1 MIGYY
6 SKTLVEAQKHYT
18 AFDKE
23 AGAVLLCVRHWSDLI
38 TYHPTTVYTDSAVAS
53 SLLKKHMAPPR
64 LQRWGVELGTY
75 LPHMKIGYRKGAS
88 NGLADLLSRFPTFR
102 QFVRL
107 PGDQEVIPDSL
118 HEIGTAPMYAQPE
131 ALLGSTSHLHQASYR
146 LFDPPPRGTT
156 EAPDGFWTGTE
167 APEIPGR
174 GMTDRVPVPAPEAML
189 ARLESE
195 SSAPRE
201 MVYAL
206 DRLGDHIQACANP
219 PASADW
225 SQYVEVFT
233 RTFCRGPSVDAVLPA
248 VDTALRSPPSD
259 ALARELTC
267 AGFDVHPIS
276 SADPPTSDLGLDVFC
291 RDHRAYL
298 CMTDGSAPSL
308 VHAADLRTA
317 RGLTS
322 VSSNVPL
329 RALDRP
335 LPPGRFAPQSGMV
348 VAANQLV
355 ALLLQEELGVPA
367 LPRAEHSYMLSTAM
381 DPWARH
387 GYLQRGLH
395 ERQLCAVEDDP
406 TSPGGEGSPD
416 GEGGPDSPPPP
427 PEPREEVPPPRADVD
442 YHPCLADQRRDAG
455 LRVGIETLLN
465 SRRQRNATRRLYEDD
480 WEIKGDTLHCLST
493 NDSGEVIFLI
503 AIPEHPAPAVSVHP
517 DVGAPL
523 VTPPLRPLIPWL
535 MIQSPWSEA
544 GQPDFPER
552 LTSRRPGCISRMTRS
567 RRRL

>member
-1 MIGYY
+1 MRAVFKLEDEDG
-6 SKTLVEAQKHYT
+6 SCTSTPGVVDSGA
-18 AFDKE
+18 AFN
-23 AGAVLLCVRHWSDLI
+23 A
-38 TYHPTTVYTDSAVAS
+38 
-53 SLLKKHMAPPR
+53 
-64 LQRWGVELGTY
+64 LQ
-75 LPHMKIGYRKGAS
+75 
-88 NGLADLLSRFPTFR
+88 
-102 QFVRL
+102 
-107 PGDQEVIPDSL
+107 
-118 HEIGTAPMYAQPE
+118 
-131 ALLGSTSHLHQASYR
+131 
-146 LFDPPPRGTT
+146 
-156 EAPDGFWTGTE
+156 
-167 APEIPGR
+167 PGR

-552 LTSRRPGCISRMTRS
+552 LTSRRPWVYLPDDSLSETPMSPTHWRHLSQSLMRLCQRSISQDRRILVRLRS
-567 RRRL
+567 GLEVSLSGRWLGEGVGSGQLSLALLRLSRVR